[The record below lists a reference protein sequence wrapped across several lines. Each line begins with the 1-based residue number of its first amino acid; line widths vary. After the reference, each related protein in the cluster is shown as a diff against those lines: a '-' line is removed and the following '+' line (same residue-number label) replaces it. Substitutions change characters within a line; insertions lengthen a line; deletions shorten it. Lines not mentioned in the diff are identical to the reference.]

1 VNKTIFCKEGPWQGL
16 GAMKKAN
23 EDWFVNLLNSAQ
35 KKLDDL
41 LDNGTKEKRGGVR
54 GEVYDTFLKKLAHPS
69 NALVFE
75 AMKVREFP
83 LPSLL
88 TSRSRCLCRRLLAA
102 ARKSSTRT
110 C

>member
-1 VNKTIFCKEGPWQGL
+1 
-16 GAMKKAN
+16 MKKAN

-75 AMKVREFP
+75 AMKVRECP
-83 LPSLL
+83 PATSRALL
-88 TSRSRCLCRRLLAA
+88 TSLFRYSCRRLLAA

>member
-1 VNKTIFCKEGPWQGL
+1 
-16 GAMKKAN
+16 MKKN

-41 LDNGTKEKRGGVR
+41 LDNGPKEKRGGVR

-75 AMKVREFP
+75 AMKVGGVP
-83 LPSLL
+83 LFALPPTDFLA
-88 TSRSRCLCRRLLAA
+88 RCLCKRLRAAVRRI
-102 ARKSSTRT
+102 STRT
-110 C
+110 

>member
-1 VNKTIFCKEGPWQGL
+1 
-16 GAMKKAN
+16 MKKAN

-75 AMKVREFP
+75 AMKVRECP
-83 LPSLL
+83 PA
-88 TSRSRCLCRRLLAA
+88 TSRFADVTVQVFVQTFAGSCSEEQYADVLKVRRGTG
-102 ARKSSTRT
+102 RR
-110 C
+110 